1 MEKYTKVK
9 KNNDL
14 TNLRI
19 KIGDLIMSSNDNGLY
34 SRPYEIYSKEQV
46 EVRDGI
52 INEYKKI
59 IVQLINSLN
68 YQNEVYN
75 QLLVLR
81 EKFLLKTQKIKT
93 EDILTLILN
102 TLPELINSN
111 LPRAEI
117 LNLCINE
124 LISRLKYDK
133 NLFLDIYYIYKITQ
147 IGIYRISGIVDEVEE
162 QKFYAPIEKYFEKID
177 CFRTSKVYYLM
188 KQIAKE
194 NNFSKAYDLFYQNLD
209 LLIDVAVIKSYKK
222 QCNGLM
228 PIDLYKAFDFIIDIK
243 EHLYTPIYEGSVG
256 LISGEVT
263 QRVHNM
269 VFSQRHV
276 SFDTNTLSYIRTM
289 HDKGIDRLS
298 ENLRGP
304 INDIVK
310 IKQVAS
316 YDYSP
321 YIVENYIFTPENK
334 ERVIKTIASVEEAF
348 YPNDEYMQN
357 YYRSRIEYSL
367 QMLPAIK
374 GIKDQYYLGYSL
386 LLLMSYINF
395 KFYKQSVIEKINSF
409 CEMMNN
415 MLFIFAEPFIE
426 LAYNF
431 FSYGAKYRFFS
442 RIQKNS
448 TNILK
453 SLKNMAWDVYHLWSL
468 EAQCSV
474 IEFGADL
481 LIPYFYCFDKGLLE
495 VKECF
500 DLDAMFI
507 CKSTGERICFYH
519 KHSYPIELIESYL
532 DIEKEEERRKK
543 FNKDNIMAMIDW
555 LEFEIENLW

>member
-1 MEKYTKVK
+1 MEKYTKIK
-9 KNNDL
+9 RNNDL

-19 KIGDLIMSSNDNGLY
+19 RIGDLIMSSNGNGLY

-59 IVQLINSLN
+59 IVQLVNSLN

-111 LPRAEI
+111 LPKPEI

-162 QKFYAPIEKYFEKID
+162 QKFYAPIDKYFDKID

-209 LLIDVAVIKSYKK
+209 LLIDVAVIKSYKE

-228 PIDLYKAFDFIIDIK
+228 PIDLYKAFDFVIDIK
-243 EHLYTPIYEGSVG
+243 EHLHTPIYEGSVG

-276 SFDTNTLSYIRTM
+276 SFDTNTLS
-289 HDKGIDRLS
+289 
-298 ENLRGP
+298 
-304 INDIVK
+304 
-310 IKQVAS
+310 
-316 YDYSP
+316 
-321 YIVENYIFTPENK
+321 
-334 ERVIKTIASVEEAF
+334 
-348 YPNDEYMQN
+348 
-357 YYRSRIEYSL
+357 
-367 QMLPAIK
+367 
-374 GIKDQYYLGYSL
+374 
-386 LLLMSYINF
+386 
-395 KFYKQSVIEKINSF
+395 
-409 CEMMNN
+409 
-415 MLFIFAEPFIE
+415 
-426 LAYNF
+426 
-431 FSYGAKYRFFS
+431 
-442 RIQKNS
+442 
-448 TNILK
+448 
-453 SLKNMAWDVYHLWSL
+453 
-468 EAQCSV
+468 
-474 IEFGADL
+474 
-481 LIPYFYCFDKGLLE
+481 
-495 VKECF
+495 
-500 DLDAMFI
+500 
-507 CKSTGERICFYH
+507 
-519 KHSYPIELIESYL
+519 
-532 DIEKEEERRKK
+532 
-543 FNKDNIMAMIDW
+543 
-555 LEFEIENLW
+555 